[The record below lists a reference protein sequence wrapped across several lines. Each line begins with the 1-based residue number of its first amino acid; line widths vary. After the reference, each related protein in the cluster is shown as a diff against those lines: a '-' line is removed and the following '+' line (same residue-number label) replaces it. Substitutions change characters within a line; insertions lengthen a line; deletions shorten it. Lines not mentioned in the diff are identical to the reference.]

1 MKNPKN
7 ILEWIVAV
15 IAVIGFFFNL
25 FSGQT
30 VFVTIVC
37 TLGLLVIYYKKIWT
51 IDADETVETPK
62 NRDFIIIMR
71 RTKKILS
78 LIFIFLPVF
87 FMLLNIGS
95 SKIPSYAN
103 NFVAYHF
110 SAPNKFIEIQTE
122 KKQVSK
128 FELYSSADSTKH
140 ICLSNVETGY
150 PKVAIKRLQNEYY
163 LMSVSFIMD
172 ESLFYLSNEAFTFFI
187 WFFGLMVVLI
197 ISMLIIDKI
206 SLFFKS

>member
-15 IAVIGFFFNL
+15 IAVIGFFFNQ

-87 FMLLNIGS
+87 FMLLNIGC

-110 SAPNKFIEIQTE
+110 SVPNKFIEIQTE
-122 KKQVSK
+122 KKQISK
-128 FELYSSADSTKH
+128 FELYSSVDSAKH

-163 LMSVSFIMD
+163 LMSLSFIMG

-187 WFFGLMVVLI
+187 WFLGLIMVLI
-197 ISMLIIDKI
+197 VSMLIIDKI